1 MNFFV
6 SSFCYYGI
14 NEYSTEINYKNPVF
28 TGGIRLS
35 SLEEEEQIL
44 QKRIFLSQAKK
55 KKKLKRTRRRWEI
68 MFVRL
73 IELAGLRFTYL
84 FILNLFK
91 ICSKYN

>member
-55 KKKLKRTRRRWEI
+55 KKKVKENEKKMGDYVRSSDRTGRPS
-68 MFVRL
+68 L
-73 IELAGLRFTYL
+73 YL
-84 FILNLFK
+84 FIYFK
-91 ICSKYN
+91 PF